1 MTCHVCRQ
9 SETTVPK
16 HRVWPWQMLSL
27 VLAVFLAYQ
36 RWEHIK
42 ARAEAA
48 PISSPTRSI
57 AYTPLNQSVEV
68 STFPKPYAIG
78 PRVHPAWYTFVFTL
92 LAASGAAIPSVLR
105 RRSIRRTAS
114 PPLRERSP
122 STGTAA
128 FELAEAR
135 SQLQVG
141 IKVYSRGRS
150 QDAIRTF
157 SAVLELACPP
167 SDKAIASEWLGRAY
181 YRLGRLGDKNAT
193 DHFARSVRA
202 FERSIRLDPGRATPR
217 ASLGRALFRLGDYA
231 EAAKVLRAALKRD
244 DELAFAHEWLA
255 KALSR
260 LEPLASDL
268 VERHLQRAVEI
279 DPTLYTAHAFLGEYL
294 HLRGGGGA
302 GRTDAAKASL
312 LRAVALRSDYPA
324 AHVRLAFIANEQLD
338 SAAAA
343 QHYAAAI
350 STRHTGLRDPA
361 VMPASEAALNGTSP
375 FLACYFA
382 MPTRSPRRLDI
393 LRLASSEHPFDEVL
407 SLLLA
412 IESTSPPRR
421 THASSSAAAVDDGLL
436 EREALL
442 SRRVARYSPSEDIIA
457 HGLYA
462 LVLLTLGK
470 DTAESAY
477 QRFWTAV
484 VQRRRDLTARHKI
497 PEATTTDDDE
507 VDRTVAYLAMAFFER
522 RAMPVPT
529 PRVQAPL
536 TPAPR
541 SPSLPPRSKK
551 CFTRSGS
558 SIKTPART
566 SKDDRIPPP
575 SPSTPTTRTL
585 RRSPRRAKA
594 ALN

>member
-1 MTCHVCRQ
+1 MTCMCRQ
-9 SETTVPK
+9 SKTTVPK

-27 VLAVFLAYQ
+27 VLSLSLAYQ
-36 RWEHIK
+36 RWERLK
-42 ARAEAA
+42 ARAAA
-48 PISSPTRSI
+48 LPISSPTRSI
-57 AYTPLNQSVEV
+57 AYAPLNQSVEI
-68 STFPKPYAIG
+68 STFPTPYAIG
-78 PRVHPAWYTFVFTL
+78 PRVHPTWYTFVFIL

-105 RRSIRRTAS
+105 RRSSHPTAS

-122 STGTAA
+122 STGTVA

-141 IKVYSRGRS
+141 IKFYSRGRS

-167 SDKAIASEWLGRAY
+167 SDKAVASEWLGRAH
-181 YRLGRLGDKNAT
+181 YRLGRLGDRNEAE
-193 DHFARSVRA
+193 HFARSVRA

-217 ASLGRALFRLGDYA
+217 ASLGRTLFRLGDYA

-244 DELAFAHEWLA
+244 DQLAFAHEWLA

-260 LEPLASDL
+260 LEPLASEL
-268 VERHLQRAVEI
+268 VERHLGRAVEI
-279 DPTLYTAHAFLGEYL
+279 EPTLYTAHAFLGEYL
-294 HLRGGGGA
+294 HLRGGEP
-302 GRTDAAKASL
+302 GRTEAAKACL
-312 LRAVALRSDYPA
+312 LRAIALRSDYPA
-324 AHVRLAFIANEQLD
+324 AHIRLAFIANEQLD
-338 SAAAA
+338 STTAA

-361 VMPASEAALNGTSP
+361 VMPASEATLDGTSP
-375 FLACYFA
+375 YLACYFA
-382 MPTRSPRRLDI
+382 MPTGSPRRLDI
-393 LRLASSEHPFDEVL
+393 LRRARSEHPCDEVL

-412 IESTSPPRR
+412 IESTPPTRR
-421 THASSSAAAVDDGLL
+421 THASSLTAAVDDGLL
-436 EREALL
+436 EREAFL
-442 SRRVARYSPSEDIIA
+442 SRRVTRYSPSEDIIA

-484 VQRRRDLTARHKI
+484 VQRRRSLTTRDKVS
-497 PEATTTDDDE
+497 EATTTGDE

-536 TPAPR
+536 TPEPK
-541 SPSLPPRSKK
+541 SPSLPPLSRK
-551 CFTRSGS
+551 CLARSGTP
-558 SIKTPART
+558 IKTPARA
-566 SKDDRIPPP
+566 SQDDQTP
-575 SPSTPTTRTL
+575 SLSPATPMTTL
-585 RRSPRRAKA
+585 RRSTRRAKA

>member
-1 MTCHVCRQ
+1 MCRQ
-9 SETTVPK
+9 SKTSVPK
-16 HRVWPWQMLSL
+16 HRVWPWQMFSL

-36 RWEHIK
+36 HWEHMK

-57 AYTPLNQSVEV
+57 AYAPLNRSVEV
-68 STFPKPYAIG
+68 STFPTPYAVG
-78 PRVHPAWYTFVFTL
+78 PRVHPGWYTFVLTL
-92 LAASGAAIPSVLR
+92 LAASGAAIPSLLH
-105 RRSIRRTAS
+105 RRSSRPTAS

-122 STGTAA
+122 STGTVA

-141 IKVYSRGRS
+141 IKFYSRGRS

-167 SDKAIASEWLGRAY
+167 SDKAIASEWLGRAH
-181 YRLGRLGDKNAT
+181 YRLGRLGDRNARE
-193 DHFARSVRA
+193 HFARSVKA

-217 ASLGRALFRLGDYA
+217 ASLGRTLFRLGDYA
-231 EAAKVLRAALKRD
+231 GAAKALRAALKRD
-244 DELAFAHEWLA
+244 DQLAFAHEWLA

-260 LEPLASDL
+260 LEPLAGDL
-268 VERHLQRAVEI
+268 VERHLKRAVEV
-279 DPTLYTAHAFLGEYL
+279 DPNLYTAHAFLGEYL
-294 HLRGGGGA
+294 HLRGGGA
-302 GRTDAAKASL
+302 GRTEAAKACL
-312 LRAVALRSDYPA
+312 LRAIALRSDYPA

-338 SAAAA
+338 STAAA

-350 STRHTGLRDPA
+350 ATRHTGLRDPA
-361 VMPASEAALNGTSP
+361 VMPASEAALDGTSP

-382 MPTRSPRRLDI
+382 MPTRSPRRLAI
-393 LRLASSEHPFDEVL
+393 LRQASSEHPFDEVL

-412 IESTSPPRR
+412 IESTPTTR
-421 THASSSAAAVDDGLL
+421 TAHASSPVAAVDDGIF

-457 HGLYA
+457 HGLFA

-484 VQRRRDLTARHKI
+484 IQRRRDLSARDKV
-497 PEATTTDDDE
+497 PEATTIDDE
-507 VDRTVAYLAMAFFER
+507 VDRIVAYLAMAFFER

-529 PRVQAPL
+529 PRVEAPL
-536 TPAPR
+536 TPAPK
-541 SPSLPPRSKK
+541 SPSLPRSKK
-551 CFTRSGS
+551 CLTRSGS

-566 SKDDRIPPP
+566 SKDDRTPSL
-575 SPSTPTTRTL
+575 SPSTPTTTL
-585 RRSPRRAKA
+585 RRSTRRAKA
-594 ALN
+594 ALH